1 MTLLP
6 GSNCIHS
13 PFFDLCNEINVP
25 LYPSMFLDV
34 LKIANIKE
42 PKVKGLRLL
51 QLINT
56 FKEFTPFPHSFSNYV
71 HIHQN
76 MFILYSKDW
85 AIIIDRHFWFVLVKP

>member
-1 MTLLP
+1 
-6 GSNCIHS
+6 
-13 PFFDLCNEINVP
+13 
-25 LYPSMFLDV
+25 MFLDI

-42 PKVKGLRLL
+42 PKVKGLRFQ

-85 AIIIDRHFWFVLVKP
+85 AIIIDGHFWFNLAKP